1 MMAIV
6 QAPAGPVEIDFS
18 EFPAQAVCVD
28 EKGFRNGKKREK
40 SYRIR

>member
-6 QAPAGPVEIDFS
+6 QTPAGPVEIGCRK
-18 EFPAQAVCVD
+18 FPAQAVCVD
-28 EKGFRNGKKREK
+28 EKGFWNGKKREK